1 MNTTSAEKKQR
12 LANIVEQQKKLQELA
27 LANGI
32 DEVIV
37 NMGATANAN
46 ELYEIMYPNNE
57 EEDDESE
64 IDEEEQRFIDAWK
77 NDDFE
82 TQKEMML
89 KKIEEGKLRRKK
101 EEDEL
106 NNMCDCCVK
115 GWDKPN
121 EFGQCE
127 CICNKCFQLLCECKY
142 ECKKEEEEEE
152 EHKAIFKHLIKMKWI
167 EFNIEKDLSNI
178 K

>member
-1 MNTTSAEKKQR
+1 MKTTSAEKKQT

-46 ELYEIMYPNNE
+46 ELYEIMYPNDE

-64 IDEEEQRFIDAWK
+64 IDEEEK
-77 NDDFE
+77 
-82 TQKEMML
+82 
-89 KKIEEGKLRRKK
+89 
-101 EEDEL
+101 
-106 NNMCDCCVK
+106 
-115 GWDKPN
+115 
-121 EFGQCE
+121 
-127 CICNKCFQLLCECKY
+127 
-142 ECKKEEEEEE
+142 E
-152 EHKAIFKHLIKMKWI
+152 EHKAIFKHLIKMKSI
-167 EFNIEKDLSNI
+167 EFNLEKDLSNI